1 MEIMKRMLKAFVGGM
16 MLLLV
21 ALITTMFA
29 NIIAEISPTLLIV
42 VCIVMLLKSG
52 YDITKD

>member
-1 MEIMKRMLKAFVGGM
+1 MEILKRILKEFVGGIV
-16 MLLLV
+16 LLLI
-21 ALITTMFA
+21 ALIAVMLT

-42 VCIVMLLKSG
+42 ICVVMLLKSG